1 MNDKATL
8 QKFKKIFES
17 TQLDKIK
24 PIDWQKS
31 IASLRYFIKQFPFEN
46 KYKITAYCF
55 THNGTKL
62 THSQINNAKQVGT
75 KDKDVINNIFI
86 LYPFQK

>member
-46 KYKITAYCF
+46 KTGFPMLAQKPIFVNYIVNT
-55 THNGTKL
+55 
-62 THSQINNAKQVGT
+62 
-75 KDKDVINNIFI
+75 NI
-86 LYPFQK
+86 